1 MSFVFNWCVYM
12 AILVELRVIPIGTG
26 STSLSSYVAS
36 VINVVRNS
44 GYRYVLGPMGTSI
57 EINSFNDLAKLL
69 NDIAGVLRDM
79 NVNRIV
85 IDIAMDIRLDK
96 EISLIDKVKSIEE
109 KLQN

>member
-69 NDIAGVLRDM
+69 NDITGVLFSIFM
-79 NVNRIV
+79 ILPA
-85 IDIAMDIRLDK
+85 ISIAVTRVSYI
-96 EISLIDKVKSIEE
+96 IH
-109 KLQN
+109 Q